1 MGRHITLLNPIEFTR
16 STASSLPPPLMLAE
30 TLGAGLVDGWHELP
44 VYRIFLGQS
53 DFDYF
58 GACRALVGRNVM
70 TLGMDHRLPVS
81 QSALHSWL
89 C

>member
-1 MGRHITLLNPIEFTR
+1 MVGRRLLGR
-16 STASSLPPPLMLAE
+16 
-30 TLGAGLVDGWHELP
+30 LGEWHELP
-44 VYRIFLGQS
+44 VCRMFLGQS
-53 DFDYF
+53 DFGYL

-70 TLGMDHRLPVS
+70 TLGMYHRMLVS